1 MRSISSNQK
10 YKYKYEFLIFIVIFV
25 QSIPALYRGP
35 SDYYIAYLF
44 DYKIGYVSRVLIG
57 SFINLITNNLTV
69 DWLRTFITTSYILV
83 FLLVAFLLGDL
94 IRNVDAD
101 RRMVLI
107 FTVAYFLVA
116 KYAMWV
122 WFIYFGIFD
131 IFWFLFAMLAVIAV
145 NNRYAKWFIPILC
158 FLGLATHYA
167 FAFIFMP
174 TIAVILLFDLIEK
187 KFAKQNLILTAVS
200 FATMTITSVYFFVFA
215 NRTIKLQGDAL
226 VDYVYSKLDYRFTDF
241 YKTYLVFYFN
251 PKAQS
256 LVETLKDLW
265 AYVSAND
272 LKYYLQIFYP
282 SIPVLVLLIIVWLKS
297 YKFTSTKSE
306 KRFYLFVCIVLPL
319 AALPAFL
326 FSNDLYRLLSQYILS
341 QFCLIFY
348 MIYKKNNAVLSALQ
362 SIGIF
367 LKKYPELTIVL
378 VALSLSYSY
387 KIPGYS

>member
-1 MRSISSNQK
+1 MRLKSSTQ
-10 YKYKYEFLIFIVIFV
+10 KYKYEFLIFLVLLV
-25 QSIPALYRGP
+25 QSIPALFRGP
-35 SDYYIAYLF
+35 SEYYIAYLF

-57 SFINLITNNLTV
+57 SLINLLTNNLTV
-69 DWLRTFITTSYILV
+69 AWLRTFITTVYILV
-83 FLLVAFLLGDL
+83 FMLVALLLGKL
-94 IRNVDAD
+94 IRHTNAD
-101 RRMVLI
+101 KRRFLI
-107 FTVAYFLVA
+107 FTIAYFLIA

-131 IFWFLFAMLAVIAV
+131 IFWFSFAILAIIAV

-174 TIAVILLFDLIEK
+174 TIAVILLFELIDTK
-187 KFAKQNLILTAVS
+187 YAKQNLLLTVVS
-200 FATMTITSVYFFVFA
+200 FATMTVTSVYFFIFA
-215 NRTIKLQGDAL
+215 NRTIRLQGDAL
-226 VDYVYSKLDYRFTDF
+226 ISYVYSKLDYQFTDF

-251 PKAQS
+251 PEAQS
-256 LVETLKDLW
+256 ILKTLKDLW

-326 FSNDLYRLLSQYILS
+326 FSNDLYRLLSQFILS

-348 MIYKKNNAVLSALQ
+348 LVYKKNNAVLSALQ
-362 SIGIF
+362 SIGMF
-367 LKKYPELTIVL
+367 LKRYPELIFIL
-378 VALSLSYSY
+378 VGLSLSYSY
-387 KIPGYS
+387 KVPGYS